1 MISNYPLDV
10 DNIKLAAK
18 GREGEILLHFG
29 ATEEEVSGRHC
40 ECRGRGGRGCGGKD
54 RFRFDEQKGFI
65 ICNQCFN
72 QGNGDIISAVMWFLD
87 CSFSEAVNQIGE
99 YLNVSYSQPVKRK
112 TSKPKNPA
120 VPVSE
125 QIAILEGNQ
134 SKFDAWAETKPPV
147 TGDAVLKAGAVLC
160 KWPKRAPLEKQ
171 VECIGFPAYR
181 EGSEPA
187 GIILYRLDGEKF
199 PAIENGPGERKTHLL
214 RGSQDGWVVSG
225 ALDTAKTVIK
235 VEGVPDLLAIAPY
248 VPEGYAVVTNT
259 HGAKSAAK
267 NCPLNSFYEK
277 RVIII
282 GDADESG
289 VSGANA
295 LAQEIVPYALEVKV
309 IIPDGEI
316 VESSGQDIRDVMN
329 ENLQAGYSLQDTVN
343 GILEKAKQQKTF
355 QPIEDEPALKPSFKS
370 PEVVNDAPK
379 WKPFPTEKLPEEA
392 AKLVREAAS
401 SLRCD
406 ESLIAIP
413 VLAALAGA
421 IGRSRCLVAKSDW
434 VAYPILWLALV
445 ADSGS
450 LKTPAMKIAL
460 TPLRKISRESIRLGE
475 QLLSEYNQKLEDYE
489 KRVRSSKRNKQDD
502 ANSLLLDKPEKP
514 ILSRQIVSDTT
525 IEALIP
531 ILRDNPRGVLL
542 DRDELS
548 SWLGSFDRYA
558 SGKGTDASNW
568 ISMYSAES
576 FTIDRKKD
584 NQIIHVPA
592 AAVSIIGGIQ
602 PEILRQHLNGSNSQN
617 GLSARLMMV
626 SPPKSVKRWSDSE
639 VSSDTTS
646 KYAELIRRLLSLKMQ
661 ESLDGYEP
669 ISLELSPEAK
679 SAYEKYYNEH
689 NTLAILESG
698 ELSSAFS
705 KIEEL
710 PLRLSVILHCSH
722 SDGTTTISNDM
733 MSAAISLTEWFRNE
747 AIRVRSLI
755 SKKVDEDKLEKLA
768 NWIAAKGKPISARDV
783 QNGCRWLK
791 TIDETEADLEK
802 LVKDGLG
809 RWEVKKPGPKGG
821 KPKRLFCP
829 TKQSDST

>member
-1 MISNYPLDV
+1 MISNYPLNV
-10 DNIKLAAK
+10 DKVKFAAK
-18 GREGEILLHFG
+18 GREREILLHFG
-29 ATEEEVSGRHC
+29 ATEKEVSGRHC

-72 QGNGDIISAVMWFLD
+72 QGNGDIISAVEWFLD

-99 YLNVSYSQPVKRK
+99 YLNVSHSQPVKRK
-112 TSKPKNPA
+112 PTNSKKPG
-120 VPVSE
+120 PVSE
-125 QIAILEGNQ
+125 QIAILETDQ
-134 SKFDAWAETKPPV
+134 AKLDKWAETKPPV
-147 TGDAVLKAGAVLC
+147 TGDAVLRAGAVLC
-160 KWPKRAPLEKQ
+160 NWPRRAPKEKQ
-171 VECIGFPAYR
+171 FECIGFLAYR
-181 EGSEPA
+181 AGSEPA
-187 GIILYRLDGEKF
+187 GIILYRLDGENF

-214 RGSQDGWVVSG
+214 RGSLDGWVISG
-225 ALDTAKTVIK
+225 DLEESQTVIK
-235 VEGVPDLLAIAPY
+235 VEGVPDLLAFAPHVPDGY
-248 VPEGYAVVTNT
+248 VVVTNT

-267 NCPLNSFYEK
+267 NCPLDPFNRK
-277 RVIII
+277 KVIII

-295 LAQEIVPYALEVKV
+295 LAREVSPYANEVKV
-309 IIPDGEI
+309 IFPDGEI
-316 VESSGQDIRDVMN
+316 AESGGKDVRDIMN
-329 ENLQAGYSLQDTVN
+329 ENLQAGNSLQDTVN
-343 GILEKAKQQKTF
+343 RILEKAEQQEPF
-355 QPIEDEPALKPSFKS
+355 QAVEDEPAWKPTNKTS
-370 PEVVNDAPK
+370 EVVDDVPK
-379 WKPFPTEKLPEEA
+379 WKPFPTDKLPEEA

-421 IGRSRCLVAKSDW
+421 IGRSRCLVAKSGW

-460 TPLRKISRESIRLGE
+460 APLRKASRESIGLGE
-475 QLLSEYNQKLEDYE
+475 QLLSEYNEKLEEYE
-489 KRVRSSKRNKQDD
+489 KKIRISKKSKKED
-502 ANSLLLDKPEKP
+502 AIDLLPEKPEKP

-568 ISMYSAES
+568 ISMYSAEP
-576 FTIDRKKD
+576 FTVDRKKD
-584 NQIIHVPA
+584 NQMIHVPA
-592 AAVSIIGGIQ
+592 AAVSVIGGIQ
-602 PEILRQHLNGSNSQN
+602 PGILRQHLNGSNSQN

-639 VSSDTTS
+639 VSSDTAS
-646 KYAELIRRLLSLKMQ
+646 KYAELITRLLSLKMQ

-679 SAYEKYYNEH
+679 SAYEEYYNEH

-698 ELSSAFS
+698 ELISAFS

-722 SDGTTTISNDM
+722 FAKTTTIGNGVMRD
-733 MSAAISLTEWFRNE
+733 AISLSEWFRNE

-755 SKKVDEDKLEKLA
+755 SKDVDEDKLEKLA

-829 TKQSDST
+829 TKKSGST